1 MKTYFELILEI
12 TGTKKKPER
21 KPFDTTAFDAKQ
33 KAKYG
38 SAMAKAAAD
47 ALAAAKKKTAMS
59 PSRKPFP
66 WTSTFQMS
74 PGWWHPTKQW
84 FTLESGDYYHVT
96 ALVKHPERFGIYGS
110 DLDIAAQ
117 QDAEE
122 MIGAF
127 SSRKA
132 TAREVLND
140 IRKGD
145 IDNSTSIMELAYREG
160 WLKVYGGKFH
170 TGEHG
175 GTLDGTDKR
184 SIKAAIKEIEQA
196 MEMKNMQD
204 FRIDVTEREAFK
216 HFKLDT
222 KAKRDAYMRS

>member
-1 MKTYFELILEI
+1 MKTYFQLITEVK
-12 TGTKKKPER
+12 TATRSKP
-21 KPFDTTAFDAKQ
+21 KPFDTTAYDAKQ

-47 ALAAAKKKTAMS
+47 ALAAAKKKAAMS
-59 PSRKPFP
+59 MTRKPFP
-66 WTSTFQMS
+66 WTSTFRMS

-117 QDAEE
+117 QDADD
-122 MIGAF
+122 MISGF

-145 IDNSTSIMELAYREG
+145 IDNSPSIMELAYGEG

-170 TGEHG
+170 TGERG
-175 GTLDGTDKR
+175 GTLDGIDKR
-184 SIKAAIKEIEQA
+184 SIKAAIKEIEQS
-196 MEMKNMQD
+196 MEMENIQD

-222 KAKRDAYMRS
+222 KMKRDAYMRS